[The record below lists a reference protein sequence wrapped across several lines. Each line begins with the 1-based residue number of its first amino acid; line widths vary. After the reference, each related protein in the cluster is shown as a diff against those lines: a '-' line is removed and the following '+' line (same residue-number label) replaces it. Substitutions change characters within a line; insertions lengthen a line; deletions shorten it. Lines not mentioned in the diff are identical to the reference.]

1 MGHYLTT
8 MPDVGVVFSH
18 NRGCA
23 GSAAQQPTLE
33 ELQNRYPATFGFVL
47 AEPPLELGIGFRNV
61 QREATYHGVRHAIEL
76 WRPRW
81 VLVHRPDAGFVQ
93 PRQWIWSLNKGGP
106 GTTVPLH
113 GEPGLNVMERLAAVA
128 LAQPPVVFSSRVT
141 DGSRRQNMPP
151 LSRRSYLVKNVMLL
165 SCFKNAE
172 T

>member
-1 MGHYLTT
+1 MLTAQFTYVHLEEAQIVLMEASRHRLKYAIVVKGPLVAFTRACMGHYLTT

-81 VLVHRPDAGFVQ
+81 VLAG
-93 PRQWIWSLNKGGP
+93 PMR
-106 GTTVPLH
+106 
-113 GEPGLNVMERLAAVA
+113 
-128 LAQPPVVFSSRVT
+128 
-141 DGSRRQNMPP
+141 GSCN
-151 LSRRSYLVKNVMLL
+151 LTCGSG
-165 SCFKNAE
+165 A
-172 T
+172 